1 MRPNRPGVYVERTD
15 ASRGEGVLL
24 RTDVAGFVGIAERGP
39 LDTPVPVES
48 MRQFVAQFGACTGA
62 GYLAYAVRGF
72 FENGG
77 RRCWCVR
84 VASQDAAHGARIASM
99 PLRDTGG
106 TVSLV
111 LRANSAGTWGNALTV
126 EWSASGRRVAVAATA
141 DTPHYSRVDDT
152 TGFAAG
158 DLVLIEQDPTPV
170 IATRVVV
177 DVDARARRLY
187 WVHDRAERR
196 GAWDRPLS
204 GFAATRPL
212 RITRVAYALTVR
224 ASGRVAAAYADL
236 HLVPD
241 HPRYIG
247 RVLEPVDYDPRQANG
262 MPRGLP
268 RAPELIVAEP
278 PDGLATGAVPL
289 PLAVPLARAMPL
301 AGGRDGLALLGT
313 CDFIGEPASPHDSDI
328 ARAAKRRGLEALADI
343 DEIALL
349 AMPDALI
356 RAEPDPE
363 YAPVGVPRPDPCR
376 ACPAPPEPVAPFVP
390 SATGERPPAFDDE
403 TIARLQSA
411 LLDHCERLGDR
422 FAVLALPQTL
432 ATQASQSRQAAIAWR
447 ERHDQ
452 RCGALYAPWI
462 TVLDPRTSGVRTI
475 PPCGH
480 VLGAIA
486 ATDRAYGVFR
496 APGNVVLNGAVATAR
511 ELDDADHGEF
521 NDASINAI
529 RGEFGHPLRLGGA
542 RTLSFDPQWRHISIV
557 RLMLTLKKAIDL
569 SLRPVVFEPNDA
581 ATRHRVTTTLRGLL
595 GGFHARGAFA
605 GATADTSFFVRCD
618 DDTTTSADRDA
629 GRLIARVGFAPA
641 VPCEFVVLRVGRE
654 RNTLTVALDDAAVVA
669 S

>member
-1 MRPNRPGVYVERTD
+1 MRPNRPGVHVERTD
-15 ASRGEGVLL
+15 ASRGEGARL

-48 MRQFVAQFGACTGA
+48 MRQFAAQFGACTGA

-84 VASQDAAHGARIASM
+84 VASNDAAHGAQAATTA
-99 PLRDTGG
+99 LRDAAGN
-106 TVSLV
+106 VVLV
-111 LRANSAGTWGNALTV
+111 LRASSAGSWGNALGI
-126 EWSASGRRVAVAATA
+126 EWSASGRRVATAATA
-141 DTPHYSRVDDT
+141 DTPHYARVGDT

-158 DLVLIEQDPTPV
+158 DLVTIEQGAV
-170 IATRVVV
+170 SATRVIVE
-177 DVDARARRLY
+177 VDARARRLY
-187 WVHDRAERR
+187 WVHDRPERR

-204 GFAATRPL
+204 GFAPALPL
-212 RITRVAYALTVR
+212 RITRIAYALTVR

-236 HLVPD
+236 HLVPE
-241 HPRYIG
+241 HPRYVG
-247 RVLEPVDYDPRQANG
+247 RVLAAVDYDPRRADG
-262 MPRGLP
+262 VP
-268 RAPELIVAEP
+268 RAPELVVADA
-278 PDGLATGAVPL
+278 PDDLATGTAPL
-289 PLAVPLARAMPL
+289 PLAVTFARTMPL
-301 AGGRDGLALLGT
+301 AGGRDGLALLAPR
-313 CDFIGEPASPHDSDI
+313 DFVGEPPSPLDGDL
-328 ARAAKRRGLEALADI
+328 ARAARRRGVEALADI

-349 AMPDALI
+349 AMPDVLI
-356 RAEPDPE
+356 RPEPDPD
-363 YAPVGVPRPDPCR
+363 YAPRVVPRPDPCR

-390 SATGERPPAFDDE
+390 PPAVELPPVFDDE
-403 TIARLQSA
+403 TVSRLQSA

-422 FAVLALPQTL
+422 FAVLALPEPL
-432 ATQASQSRQAAIAWR
+432 ATQPSQSRQAVIAWR
-447 ERHDQ
+447 ERYDR

-462 TVLDPRTSGVRTI
+462 SVLDPRTTAVRTI

-486 ATDRAYGVFR
+486 ATDRAHGVFR
-496 APGNVVLNGAVATAR
+496 APGNVALNGVVAAVRA
-511 ELDDADHGEF
+511 LDDADHGAF
-521 NDASINAI
+521 NDASINAV
-529 RGEFGHPLRLGGA
+529 RGEFGRPCLVAGA
-542 RTLSFDPQWRHISIV
+542 RTLSFDPQWRHISVV
-557 RLMLTLKKAIDL
+557 RLMLTLKKAIEL

-581 ATRHRVTTTLRGLL
+581 GTRHRVTTTLRGLL

-618 DDTTTSADRDA
+618 DDTTTAADRDA

-641 VPCEFVVLRVGRE
+641 APCEFIVLRVGRE

>member
-15 ASRGEGVLL
+15 ASRGEGALL

-84 VASQDAAHGARIASM
+84 VASNDPAHGAQAAST
-99 PLRDTGG
+99 PLHDANGD
-106 TVSLV
+106 VPLV

-141 DTPHYSRVDDT
+141 DTTQYSRVDDT

-158 DLVLIEQDPTPV
+158 DLVAIEQGA
-170 IATRVVV
+170 IAATRVIV

-187 WVHDRAERR
+187 WVHDRPERR
-196 GAWDRPLS
+196 GAWDSPLS
-204 GFAATRPL
+204 GFAAAQPL
-212 RITRVAYALTVR
+212 RITRLAYALTVR

-247 RVLEPVDYDPRQANG
+247 RVLAPVDYDTRRANG
-262 MPRGLP
+262 VP

-278 PDGLATGAVPL
+278 PDGLASGNAPL

-301 AGGRDGLALLGT
+301 AGGRDGLALLAPY
-313 CDFIGEPASPHDSDI
+313 DFVGEPSSPHDSDI
-328 ARAAKRRGLEALADI
+328 ARAAKLRGLEALAGI

-356 RAEPDPE
+356 RPEPDPE
-363 YAPVGVPRPDPCR
+363 YAPVVVPRPDPCR

-390 SATGERPPAFDDE
+390 PAAIELPPAFDDE

-422 FAVLALPQTL
+422 FAVLALPQAL
-432 ATQASQSRQAAIAWR
+432 ATQPSQSRQAAVAWR
-447 ERHDQ
+447 ERYEQ

-462 TVLDPRTSGVRTI
+462 AVLDPRTTGVRTV

-496 APGNVVLNGAVATAR
+496 APGNVVLNGVVATVR

-521 NDASINAI
+521 NDASINVV
-529 RGEFGHPLRLGGA
+529 RGEFGRPCLIGGA
-542 RTLSFDPQWRHISIV
+542 RTLSFDPQWRHISVV

-581 ATRHRVTTTLRGLL
+581 ATRHRVTTTLRGIL

-618 DDTTTSADRDA
+618 DDTTTAADRDA

-641 VPCEFVVLRVGRE
+641 APCEFIVLRVGRE